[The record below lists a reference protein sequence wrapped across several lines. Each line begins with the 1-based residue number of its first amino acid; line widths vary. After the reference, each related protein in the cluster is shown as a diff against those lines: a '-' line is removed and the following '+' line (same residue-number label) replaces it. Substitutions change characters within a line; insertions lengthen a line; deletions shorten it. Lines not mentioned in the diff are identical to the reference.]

1 MAIEASTGQLI
12 GTFLET
18 LGFGIYLVVGPQ
30 AFVILRRRKL
40 RMGLAVYLYSTMIIT
55 FILITFHLA
64 IDLTRA
70 FIAFTA
76 HTNIPYSPEIF
87 YNDVN
92 STLTFVKNSTVVATT
107 LVADILL
114 IYRTSVLWKHRWWIL
129 ILPVALYGLD
139 VATSIWFTWSLKQGT
154 YGSNLL
160 YSSSIERSVYFCAAT
175 LAVNLVC
182 TCLIAYRIWAA
193 QKTAVARN
201 TSVHHRVQN
210 LLSIMFE
217 SAAIYTASLA
227 CMIIL
232 ASIRSGFLFVFLN
245 SMPPLIGLVFIFVT
259 LGGSSEAGHY
269 SSDVRRPALPND
281 TSPPE
286 GARIHLEKVVY
297 CDIEDEQEPHV

>member
-1 MAIEASTGQLI
+1 MAVEASTGQLI

-40 RMGLAVYLYSTMIIT
+40 RMGLAVYLYSTIIIT

-76 HTNIPYSPEIF
+76 HTDIPNSPEKF
-87 YNDVN
+87 YNNVK
-92 STLTFVKNSTVVATT
+92 STLTFVKSSTVVATT

-129 ILPVALYGLD
+129 ILPIALYGLD
-139 VATSIWFTWSLKQGT
+139 VAASIWFTWSLKQGMN
-154 YGSNLL
+154 GSNVL
-160 YSSSIERSVYFCAAT
+160 YSSPIERSVYFCAAT

-193 QKTAVARN
+193 QTAVARY

-210 LLSIMFE
+210 ALSIVLE
-217 SAAIYTASLA
+217 SAAIYTASLV

-232 ASIRSGFLFVFLN
+232 ASNRSGFLFVFLN
-245 SMPPLIGLVFIFVT
+245 S
-259 LGGSSEAGHY
+259 
-269 SSDVRRPALPND
+269 VRVL
-281 TSPPE
+281 
-286 GARIHLEKVVY
+286 
-297 CDIEDEQEPHV
+297 